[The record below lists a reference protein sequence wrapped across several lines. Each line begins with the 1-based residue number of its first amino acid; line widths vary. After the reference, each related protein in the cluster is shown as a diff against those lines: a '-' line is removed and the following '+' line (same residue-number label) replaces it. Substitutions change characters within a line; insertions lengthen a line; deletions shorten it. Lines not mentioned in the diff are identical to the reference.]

1 MSTTATIDKPETTK
15 ALSQLDQLK
24 RLTRVVADTGDFATL
39 KEYAPQDATTNPSLI
54 LKAAQ
59 MSGYKSL
66 VEKAI
71 ADNRRSGVTGDALL
85 GRIMDDLL
93 VLFGVEILK
102 IVPGRVSTETDADRS
117 FDSQGLIDK
126 AHQFISLYQKQGIG
140 RERVLIKIA
149 STWEGAQAAAV
160 LQREGINCN
169 MTLLFSLPQA
179 VACAVARPTLV
190 SPFVRRIL

>member
-1 MSTTATIDKPETTK
+1 MSIVAERPESK
-15 ALSQLDQLK
+15 VAAKSSQLDQLK
-24 RLTRVVADTGDFATL
+24 QFTTVVADTGDFATL

-59 MSGYKSL
+59 MPGYKNL

-71 ADNRRSGVTGDALL
+71 ADNRKSGVAGDALL

-93 VLFGVEILK
+93 VLFGVEILN
-102 IVPGRVSTETDADRS
+102 IVPGRVSTETDADLS
-117 FDSQGLIDK
+117 FDAQGLIDK
-126 AHQFISLYQKQGIG
+126 AHQFISLYQKQGID

-160 LQREGINCN
+160 LQRAGINCN

-179 VACAVARPTLV
+179 AA
-190 SPFVRRIL
+190 SPATNAKL